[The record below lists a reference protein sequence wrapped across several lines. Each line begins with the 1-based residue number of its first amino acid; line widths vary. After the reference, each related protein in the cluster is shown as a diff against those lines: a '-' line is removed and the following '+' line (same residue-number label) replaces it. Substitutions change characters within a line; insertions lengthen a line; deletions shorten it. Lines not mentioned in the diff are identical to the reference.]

1 MIGIPLPEGRQ
12 LIATV
17 KTNPQGVHTISLQC
31 EPNAPLGLLLHWGV
45 IRSAVSQ
52 DWQLLPPELNPP
64 GTVVYKEKALQSP
77 FPAFGALQ
85 LVLDPGVDAVE
96 FCLKVETTG
105 EWINDGGRNFR
116 IELGTGSGT
125 GASPAAPRAP
135 TQSQS
140 FAPAIELD
148 VRAPPTPSSQ
158 PAAPPQHAAPR
169 GSSAVNDL
177 AAGLD
182 VLFGVAAYLRWEQM
196 GKPAVD
202 EDEKHRI
209 YSDAV
214 NHITQRL
221 NSGESVE
228 ALETEF
234 GVPPGLVKQTAA
246 LAAPPA
252 AVPQQAKPTP
262 PPGFT
267 PPPPPKAAAVASPTP
282 APKYEPVV
290 GEATPM
296 DVANLC
302 EARANGAQLLWRREL
317 NLGQANAV
325 KLMVIEGRRTSQGTL
340 QMIVMGRADQELVLH
355 WAGLD
360 QPAGE
365 WKNPPHGWSSSPE
378 NSWGTGGASWETEME
393 ALATARG
400 WHAATIEAPCD
411 RDGLVFVIRT
421 GDSAHWIKDDGQDFM
436 CFADEATTLTDVRA
450 IVKKRKEEER
460 ARRKRE
466 KEEQRRREREE
477 QRSSPQKLK
486 RGGLSTTT
494 IKEPK
499 MPTRP
504 EVIKRKD
511 WNHDEIK
518 MHAGALG
525 HAGAAGN
532 VAGDPWITSA
542 TRSRVPPS
550 RSCTDTTP
558 RPT

>member
-105 EWINDGGRNFR
+105 KWINDGGRNFR

-148 VRAPPTPSSQ
+148 VRAPPTPSS
-158 PAAPPQHAAPR
+158 PSAAPPQHAAPR

-296 DVANLC
+296 DVANL
-302 EARANGAQLLWRREL
+302 
-317 NLGQANAV
+317 
-325 KLMVIEGRRTSQGTL
+325 
-340 QMIVMGRADQELVLH
+340 
-355 WAGLD
+355 
-360 QPAGE
+360 
-365 WKNPPHGWSSSPE
+365 
-378 NSWGTGGASWETEME
+378 
-393 ALATARG
+393 
-400 WHAATIEAPCD
+400 
-411 RDGLVFVIRT
+411 
-421 GDSAHWIKDDGQDFM
+421 
-436 CFADEATTLTDVRA
+436 
-450 IVKKRKEEER
+450 
-460 ARRKRE
+460 
-466 KEEQRRREREE
+466 
-477 QRSSPQKLK
+477 
-486 RGGLSTTT
+486 
-494 IKEPK
+494 
-499 MPTRP
+499 
-504 EVIKRKD
+504 
-511 WNHDEIK
+511 
-518 MHAGALG
+518 
-525 HAGAAGN
+525 
-532 VAGDPWITSA
+532 
-542 TRSRVPPS
+542 
-550 RSCTDTTP
+550 
-558 RPT
+558 